1 MLVME
6 KEEYLTHE
14 SMLEIA
20 EQRERE
26 NEEAT
31 KPKSLGTS
39 LEQWWDSEA
48 HKQLQEESEATVQ
61 RALEK
66 YSMLSEDDKYD
77 LVQAICHIMCE
88 AEKKGVSHRGL
99 MDELGIYPILL
110 LDDIFDRLDP
120 TRVKQLLEM
129 LTKGDFGQIFLTDTH
144 EKRVSELLEKLE
156 IDESKLFRIEDAKI
170 IG

>member
-1 MLVME
+1 MTDKYLSH
-6 KEEYLTHE
+6 EE
-14 SMLEIA
+14 MLEIA

-39 LEQWWDSEA
+39 LEQWYDSEA
-48 HKQLQEESEATVQ
+48 HKQLQEASDTTVQ

-77 LVQAICHIMCE
+77 MVQAICHIMCE

-99 MDELGIYPILL
+99 MDELGIYPVGFWI
-110 LDDIFDRLDP
+110 
-120 TRVKQLLEM
+120 
-129 LTKGDFGQIFLTDTH
+129 
-144 EKRVSELLEKLE
+144 SELLTVHNSLWSEFRKRKNDAELDREIKLLQDFGE
-156 IDESKLFRIEDAKI
+156 T
-170 IG
+170 

>member
-1 MLVME
+1 MTDKYLSH
-6 KEEYLTHE
+6 EE
-14 SMLEIA
+14 MLEIA

-31 KPKSLGTS
+31 KSKSLGTS

-77 LVQAICHIMCE
+77 MVQAICHIMCE

-99 MDELGIYPILL
+99 MDELGIYPSGFWITEL
-110 LDDIFDRLDP
+110 
-120 TRVKQLLEM
+120 M
-129 LTKGDFGQIFLTDTH
+129 DTH
-144 EKRVSELLEKLE
+144 NALWSEFQKRRNDAELDREIKLLQDFKE
-156 IDESKLFRIEDAKI
+156 T
-170 IG
+170 

>member
-1 MLVME
+1 MTD
-6 KEEYLTHE
+6 KYPTHE
-14 SMLEIA
+14 EMLEIA

-99 MDELGIYPILL
+99 MDELGIYPSG
-110 LDDIFDRLDP
+110 FW
-120 TRVKQLLEM
+120 
-129 LTKGDFGQIFLTDTH
+129 
-144 EKRVSELLEKLE
+144 VSELLTVHNALYSEFRKRKNDAELDREIKLLQDFGE
-156 IDESKLFRIEDAKI
+156 T
-170 IG
+170 